1 MPVFSFF
8 VPNDTLTLFWTG
20 SAATGGRIRVRNGE
34 SLGHLVATS
43 IVVIGSLN
51 MDFVLAVDRLPLPGE
66 TILGRNFRL
75 IPGGKGAN
83 QAYAAAKLAGRGTV
97 VRMLGRIGADSF
109 GTALKANLA
118 SVGVDVIPVLETDS
132 EATGVALIHVDGA
145 GQNSITVAPGANGA
159 LSAGDI
165 DSQRWAL
172 AGARSVLLQLEVPI
186 ETVAAG
192 LREARRVGATCI
204 LDPAPARP
212 LPQEI
217 LQLVDIA
224 TPNENEA
231 CTLAGVP
238 PSRIGADEA
247 VALGHRIR
255 QLGVRSVVVKLGDQ
269 GCVYCGPD
277 RTFSA
282 APFPVRA
289 VDSTAAGDTFN
300 AALAVSLAEGAQMED
315 ALRFA
320 NAAAAISVTR
330 PGAQTSAPPRADVES
345 LLAQTRGQLQ

>member
-1 MPVFSFF
+1 M
-8 VPNDTLTLFWTG
+8 
-20 SAATGGRIRVRNGE
+20 GG
-34 SLGHLVATS
+34 S

-51 MDFVLAVDRLPLPGE
+51 MDFVLAVDRMPLPGE
-66 TILGRNFRL
+66 TILGRNFRV

-83 QAYAAAKLAGRGTV
+83 QAYAAAKLAGSGSTSGTI
-97 VRMLGRIGADSF
+97 VRMLGRVGADSF
-109 GTALKANLA
+109 GNALKANLA
-118 SVGVDVIPVLETDS
+118 SVGVDVSPVLETDS
-132 EATGVALIHVDGA
+132 EATGVACIHVDAA
-145 GQNSITVAPGANGA
+145 GQNSITVAPGANGV

-172 AGARSVLLQLEVPI
+172 AGASCVLLQLEVPI
-186 ETVAAG
+186 EAVAEG

-204 LDPAPARP
+204 LDPAPARA
-212 LPQEI
+212 LPKEI

-231 CTLAGVP
+231 CVLAGLP
-238 PSRIGADEA
+238 PKRVNPADA
-247 VALGHRIR
+247 IALGHKIR
-255 QLGVRSVVVKLGDQ
+255 ELGVRSVVVKLGDQ

-277 RTFSA
+277 RTFA
-282 APFPVRA
+282 APPFPVHA

-300 AALAVSLAEGAQMED
+300 GALAVSLAEGAEMED

-330 PGAQTSAPPRADVES
+330 SGAQTSAPARAEVEV
-345 LLAQTRGQLQ
+345 LLAQPRVPRSK

>member
-1 MPVFSFF
+1 M
-8 VPNDTLTLFWTG
+8 
-20 SAATGGRIRVRNGE
+20 
-34 SLGHLVATS
+34 ATS

-66 TILGRNFRL
+66 TILGRNFRV

-83 QAYAAAKLAGRGTV
+83 QAYAAAKLAGSETV

-109 GTALKANLA
+109 GNALKANLA
-118 SVGVDVIPVLETDS
+118 GVGVDISPVLETDS
-132 EATGVALIHVDGA
+132 EATGVACIHVDDA

-159 LSAGDI
+159 LSVGDI

-172 AGARSVLLQLEVPI
+172 AGARCVLLQLEVPI
-186 ETVAAG
+186 ETVAEG

-204 LDPAPARP
+204 LDPAPARA
-212 LPQEI
+212 LPKEI

-224 TPNENEA
+224 TPNESEA
-231 CTLAGVP
+231 CVLAGVP
-238 PSRIGADEA
+238 PNRVSAADA

-255 QLGVRSVVVKLGDQ
+255 ELGVRSVVVKLGDQ

-277 RTFSA
+277 RTFA
-282 APFPVRA
+282 ASPFPVRA

-300 AALAVSLAEGAQMED
+300 AALAVSLAEGAEMED

-330 PGAQTSAPPRADVES
+330 AGAQTSAPTRADVES
-345 LLAQTRGQLQ
+345 LLAQMRGSGQS

>member
-1 MPVFSFF
+1 MA
-8 VPNDTLTLFWTG
+8 N
-20 SAATGGRIRVRNGE
+20 
-34 SLGHLVATS
+34 S

-51 MDFVLAVDRLPLPGE
+51 MDFVIAVDRLPLPGE
-66 TILGRNFRL
+66 TILGRNFRV

-83 QAYAAAKLAGRGTV
+83 QAYAAAKLAGSGTV
-97 VRMLGRIGADSF
+97 VRMMGCVGADSF
-109 GTALKANLA
+109 GAALKANLA
-118 SVGVDVIPVLETDS
+118 GAGVDIGAVLETES
-132 EATGVALIHVDGA
+132 EATGVACIHVDDA
-145 GQNSITVAPGANGA
+145 GQNSITVAPGANGV

-165 DSQRWAL
+165 QSQRRAL
-172 AGARSVLLQLEVPI
+172 EGARCVLLQLEVPI
-186 ETVAAG
+186 ETVAEG

-204 LDPAPARP
+204 LDPAPARA
-212 LPQEI
+212 LPAEI

-231 CTLAGVP
+231 CVLAGVP
-238 PSRIGADEA
+238 PNRVSAADA

-255 QLGVRSVVVKLGDQ
+255 ELGVRSVIVKLGDQ

-277 RTFSA
+277 RTFASP
-282 APFPVRA
+282 PFPVRA

-300 AALAVSLAEGAQMED
+300 AALAVSLAEGAEMER

-330 PGAQTSAPPRADVES
+330 AGAQTSAPLRAEVER
-345 LLAQTRGQLQ
+345 LVAGKT